1 MFFRSMVKLE
11 DKSDWVK
18 TSFLKWYGDKHQS
31 EKWYSEPSIRGSSL
45 PTFQQ
50 FHFLHLQK
58 KEQIKNIQKGRTKVN
73 DTFYLNS
80 KYEDIK

>member
-1 MFFRSMVKLE
+1 M
-11 DKSDWVK
+11 
-18 TSFLKWYGDKHQS
+18 G
-31 EKWYSEPSIRGSSL
+31 YSEPSIRDSSL

-50 FHFLHLQK
+50 FHFVHLQK
-58 KEQIKNIQKGRTKVN
+58 REQIKNIQKGRTKLN